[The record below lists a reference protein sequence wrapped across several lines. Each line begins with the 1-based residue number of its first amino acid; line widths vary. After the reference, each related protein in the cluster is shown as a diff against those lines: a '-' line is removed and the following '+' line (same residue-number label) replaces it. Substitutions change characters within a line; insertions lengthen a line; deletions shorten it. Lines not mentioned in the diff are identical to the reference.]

1 MFINNK
7 HLLLSYFYIEL
18 YIISFKENIIYNK
31 IPVDS
36 INIEEFIGNP
46 YRIKKYIYNVKICRL
61 SKSYIKKIVEVN
73 KNYKFLIFI

>member
-31 IPVDS
+31 ILVDS

-46 YRIKKYIYNVKICRL
+46 YRIKIYIYIYIYNVKICRL
-61 SKSYIKKIVEVN
+61 SKSYIKTIVEVN
-73 KNYKFLIFI
+73 KIISF